1 MLLAAVVL
9 TFTASAR
16 TDESHAQAAG
26 GVADDPGRAM
36 LDRLCSGCHASNLV
50 ASRLRTPAEWDDT
63 IGLMQ
68 SYGSEGTAEQL
79 AVLRA
84 YLLRNHGRANVNT
97 APAGDLAPVLDV
109 AVDVAAA
116 VVKYRSDNGSF
127 KTVEDLQRVPGLDGA
142 RLEARKDRL
151 TF

>member
-1 MLLAAVVL
+1 MLLAAFVL
-9 TFTASAR
+9 TLTASAR
-16 TDESHAQAAG
+16 MDESRAQVAG
-26 GVADDPGRAM
+26 GAAEDSGRAL
-36 LDRLCSGCHASNLV
+36 LDKLCSGCHASNLV

-63 IGLMQ
+63 IALMQ

-79 AVLRA
+79 ALLRA

-116 VVKYRSDNGSF
+116 VVKYRSDNGGF
-127 KTVEDLQRVPGLDGA
+127 KTVEELQRVPGLDAA

-151 TF
+151 IF